1 MAGCPIGIRFKD
13 RFKRCTRELSARD
26 LFLCAWV
33 FGIKIV
39 CCCFGFIS
47 CGFLFENAFN
57 RGGES

>member
-1 MAGCPIGIRFKD
+1 MVGCPIGVRFND
-13 RFKRCTRELSARD
+13 RFKRCIRELNARV
-26 LFLCAWV
+26 LLCAWV

-39 CCCFGFIS
+39 CCCFRFIS